1 MSPMSTRYHRLARET
16 PAYAWWNLPV
26 AGVLAVGIYFGG
38 IVVLLLVALI
48 VFAAGSGVDQMDA
61 WTEASGDL
69 DLHHLDFFALDMLGL
84 ALMIPAVLLAIL
96 ITGPR
101 PIGYVSSVAGRL
113 RWRWLAHMAAVA
125 FVIFIVTIG

>member
-1 MSPMSTRYHRLARET
+1 
-16 PAYAWWNLPV
+16 
-26 AGVLAVGIYFGG
+26 
-38 IVVLLLVALI
+38 
-48 VFAAGSGVDQMDA
+48 MDA

-125 FVIFIVTIG
+125 FVIFIVTIGGSVALGELTDPSEVSAPHVSGRAVAAI